1 MPPPLR
7 KLTLLLLSPVLLIGC
22 AKTPEAVP
30 IAVDKLCQS
39 WRHQTI
45 TKADQLADSTAAQ
58 IEGHNN
64 ARTSWGCAYGSN
76 RAKAPANG

>member
-1 MPPPLR
+1 MPPLPKRLMI
-7 KLTLLLLSPVLLIGC
+7 LPSALALLSAC
-22 AKTPEAVP
+22 AKTQEPVP
-30 IAVDKLCQS
+30 IAANRLCES

-58 IEGHNN
+58 IEGSNN

-76 RAKAPANG
+76 RAKAPQNG

>member
-1 MPPPLR
+1 MPPPLTR
-7 KLTLLLLSPVLLIGC
+7 PTLLLLSLGLLTAC
-22 AKTPEAVP
+22 AKTPEPVP
-30 IAVDKLCQS
+30 IAADKLCQS

-58 IEGHNN
+58 IEGNN
-64 ARTSWGCAYGSN
+64 AARTSWGCSYGSN